1 VPSVFFRS
9 HLDYRAE
16 KRLVVVCAAFG
27 LLVMLV
33 TGRIKL
39 RLLVVSVAPNKEVD
53 ADGTETPEHAFRVF
67 AVLSQTVAQT
77 FVNTASWQHRGSE
90 LQSPFPRCFRS
101 P

>member
-1 VPSVFFRS
+1 LLLRFLRS

-39 RLLVVSVAPNKEVD
+39 RLLIVSVAPNKEVD

-77 FVNTASWQHRGSE
+77 FVNRASCQQRDSE
-90 LQSPFPRCFRS
+90 LRSLFPRCLRIL
-101 P
+101 